1 MIKVLIENKFI
12 DPPHVELRLGRSI
25 SSSSI
30 YEGGD
35 VYFDC
40 IVNSNP
46 SPTSIQWFL
55 QVN

>member
-1 MIKVLIENKFI
+1 MIKVLIEIKFI